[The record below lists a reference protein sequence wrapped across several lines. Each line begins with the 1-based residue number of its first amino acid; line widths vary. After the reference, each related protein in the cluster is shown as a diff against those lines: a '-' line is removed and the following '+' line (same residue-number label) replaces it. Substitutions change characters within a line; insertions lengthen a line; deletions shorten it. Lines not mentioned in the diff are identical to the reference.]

1 MTRTFNECAL
11 VSYATKPSQS
21 RGRLIAEPDSPSR
34 TPFQRDRDRI
44 ATLFRML
51 ADPTRLRILY
61 ALSGDELCV
70 CDLGGALA
78 LSQSAASHQLA
89 TLRAAGLVKPRRE
102 GKIVY
107 YSLDDDHV
115 RTLLALGAEHSA
127 ELRP

>member
-1 MTRTFNECAL
+1 MDDTPLCSCQVVHADRVERA
-11 VSYATKPSQS
+11 
-21 RGRLIAEPDSPSR
+21 RGRERSE
-34 TPFQRDRDRI
+34 RDRDRI